1 MSVSE
6 PQPMLGPGAYVMN
19 SHPSIHDV
27 PTTSLSSE
35 TSSTSS
41 DVEGQ
46 MVAMKSAPTPV
57 TIENG
62 PEMYASDASVENQ
75 QPATP
80 YMNGPVQNA
89 NYSPEYE
96 PQVEGQ
102 TQVEYPVQ
110 GQEFEG
116 QMEYAAAQPG
126 QEYITQDQ
134 MQAAQNAST
143 GDYTGNGNSVDYQ
156 NQVQMGEDVNQG
168 QVQDGGQN
176 SATSQGQRRYV
187 FYLQITAGEAFPVG
201 NGDQVQYIHGRYKKP
216 KVYTSRFLLTSYV
229 GLILPSTA
237 VASTSWSYVDC
248 GGYY

>member
-19 SHPSIHDV
+19 SHPGSIHDV

-46 MVAMKSAPTPV
+46 MVALKNAPTPV
-57 TIENG
+57 AMENG

-75 QPATP
+75 QPATT

-96 PQVEGQ
+96 PQVDSNQ
-102 TQVEYPVQ
+102 AQVDYPVQ
-110 GQEFEG
+110 NQDYEG

-126 QEYITQDQ
+126 QEYIAAQDP
-134 MQAAQNAST
+134 MQQAQNAT

-156 NQVQMGEDVNQG
+156 NQVQMGEGDVNQG
-168 QVQDGGQN
+168 QQVQDGGQN
-176 SATSQGQRRYV
+176 SAANQGQRRYV

-201 NGDQVQYIHGRYKKP
+201 NGDQVQYIHGKYGEFRHW
-216 KVYTSRFLLTSYV
+216 
-229 GLILPSTA
+229 LIL
-237 VASTSWSYVDC
+237 YNQD
-248 GGYY
+248 